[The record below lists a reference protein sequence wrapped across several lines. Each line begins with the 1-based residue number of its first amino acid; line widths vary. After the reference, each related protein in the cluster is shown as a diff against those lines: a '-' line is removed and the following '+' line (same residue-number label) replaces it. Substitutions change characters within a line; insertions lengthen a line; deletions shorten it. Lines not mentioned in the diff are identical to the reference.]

1 LIKRFKFVIKS
12 VYSREHVFEMM
23 HPDSVVLEV
32 RQQPI
37 KAQVVPESSTKPRK
51 PIDPPPVIEL
61 KYDGRNDS
69 YNKEWLVSP
78 RAFMKVE
85 LYQVNEDRSVPAL
98 VGQLTS
104 SLFKLK
110 ERSSADKGE

>member
-1 LIKRFKFVIKS
+1 MDRSQSQPILDRNQI
-12 VYSREHVFEMM
+12 
-23 HPDSVVLEV
+23 VLEV
-32 RQQPI
+32 RQQPMR
-37 KAQVVPESSTKPRK
+37 AQVVPESSTKPRK

-61 KYDGRNDS
+61 KYNARDDG

-85 LYQVNEDRSVPAL
+85 LYQVNEDHSVPAL

-110 ERSSADKGE
+110 ERNSADKGEHQISGARDSNIL

>member
-1 LIKRFKFVIKS
+1 
-12 VYSREHVFEMM
+12 MM
-23 HPDSVVLEV
+23 DRNQIVLEV
-32 RQQPI
+32 RQQPMR
-37 KAQVVPESSTKPRK
+37 AQVVPESSTKPRK
-51 PIDPPPVIEL
+51 PIDPPPVIGL
-61 KYDGRNDS
+61 KYNPRDDP

-85 LYQVNEDRSVPAL
+85 LYQVNEDHSVPAL

-110 ERSSADKGE
+110 ERNSADKGEHTLSSLKRNVLQLHQ